1 MAAQQMGDFMTA
13 STAVI
18 ARSGDLAL
26 AGPLGSLDAYLDR
39 VGRIPVLTR
48 DEERDLAEKLR
59 SQGDLG
65 AARQLVL
72 SHLRFVVHIA
82 RGDRKSTRL
91 NSSHRSL
98 SRMPSSA

>member
-18 ARSGDLAL
+18 ARNGDLAL

-48 DEERDLAEKLR
+48 DEERDLAEGYR
-59 SQGDLG
+59 SGGDLD
-65 AARQLVL
+65 AARHCPRL
-72 SHLRFVVHIA
+72 A
-82 RGDRKSTRL
+82 GDRVVWKCNTRATGG
-91 NSSHRSL
+91 SERIY
-98 SRMPSSA
+98 RQPS